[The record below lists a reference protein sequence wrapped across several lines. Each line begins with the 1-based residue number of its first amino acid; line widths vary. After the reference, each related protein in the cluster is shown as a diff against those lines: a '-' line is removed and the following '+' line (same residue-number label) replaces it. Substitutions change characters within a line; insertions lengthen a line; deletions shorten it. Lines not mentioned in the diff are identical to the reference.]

1 VVEILLLPGIV
12 DLDGVPLQTRPGLAP
27 GGATD
32 VLRFQTA
39 PAGLLGGN

>member
-12 DLDGVPLQTRPGLAP
+12 DLDGMALQARPGLNP

-32 VLRFQTA
+32 LLRFQIAA
-39 PAGLLGGN
+39 PGLLGGR